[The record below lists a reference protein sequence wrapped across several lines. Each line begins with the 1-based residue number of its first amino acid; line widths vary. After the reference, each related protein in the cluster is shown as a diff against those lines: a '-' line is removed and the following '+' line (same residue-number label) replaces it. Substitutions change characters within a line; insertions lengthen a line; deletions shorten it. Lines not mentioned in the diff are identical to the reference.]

1 MSDAAATAEPSPEK
15 PPPARS
21 ARLLERAIWLFPAL
35 LLPLML
41 VLSRDFGVTWDE
53 KTHQLYGERVFRFLA
68 NGQDD
73 DWFRPAPG
81 LHIYLHGGLFDT
93 VCVAFQKLVS
103 GDIYVTRHYVNA
115 AFGWLGIVFMGLLG
129 RRLAGPGA
137 GLLAMALLALS
148 PRYFG
153 DSMNNPKDVPLAA
166 LLAAAL
172 YFLMKLEPRYPFLGW
187 RTALGLVIS
196 IGLAVSVR
204 AGGLVF
210 LGYLA
215 IALVGLT
222 LAAREFRPLR
232 LAGTLA
238 RGLGVVALV
247 MLLGTLFWPWAQM
260 RPLKRPVQGML
271 KLSQFTWEFPVLFD
285 GRDVPANA
293 LPWNYVPQW
302 ALITIPPVVWL
313 GVALAVWFPLRRG
326 TAPADGRP
334 APRPGPWSVL
344 ALLGVA
350 LFPGT
355 YVAMSGATI
364 YDGIRHLTFAYPPL
378 VAVAALGWHQLLSL
392 PHPSLGK
399 IAAAALAL
407 GLLEPLVFQVRNHP
421 NQSVYF
427 NAFAGG
433 PKGAFGRYEL
443 DYWGNS
449 LLQGV
454 GWVAAA
460 ARGAG
465 TKLIVS
471 GKPHHVVRDD
481 SQRFSDLAFAR
492 DEEQAHQLD
501 VIGLRGQRQDVLE
514 LAQRTD
520 ILHAVT
526 TADGTPLTVVVPGP
540 RYAEIEGRLR
550 VPPPGPL
557 PTR

>member
-1 MSDAAATAEPSPEK
+1 MSDAAATAEPAKAVHPGG
-15 PPPARS
+15 
-21 ARLLERAIWLFPAL
+21 ARLLVWAYRLFPVL

-53 KTHQLYGERVFRFLA
+53 KTHQLYGERVYRFLA
-68 NGQDD
+68 HGQDD

-93 VCVAFQKLVS
+93 VCVAFQKLLS

-115 AFGWLGIVFMGLLG
+115 VFGWVGIVFVGLLAK
-129 RRLAGPGA
+129 RLAGPGA

-196 IGLAVSVR
+196 IGLAVSIR

-215 IALVGLT
+215 IALASLT
-222 LAAREFRPLR
+222 LATRELRPLR
-232 LAGTLA
+232 LAETLA

-247 MLLGTLFWPWAQM
+247 MLLGTLFWPWAQL

-302 ALITIPPVVWL
+302 ALITIPPVVWV
-313 GVALAVWFPLRRG
+313 GVALALWALLRWRS
-326 TAPADGRP
+326 APP
-334 APRPGPWSVL
+334 AGAPGPWRV
-344 ALLGVA
+344 AAILGVA

-355 YVAMSGATI
+355 YVAVSGATI

-378 VAVAALGWHQLLSL
+378 VAGAALGWHRLLSV
-392 PHPSLGK
+392 PSPPLRRV
-399 IAAAALAL
+399 ALAVLAL
-407 GLLEPLVFQVRNHP
+407 GMLEPLVFQARNHP

-454 GWVAAA
+454 EWAAEA
-460 ARGAG
+460 ARASG
-465 TKLIVS
+465 TKVIVS

-481 SQRFSDLAFAR
+481 SQRFESLGFAR
-492 DEEQAHQLD
+492 EEEEAHQLD

-526 TADGTPLTVVVPGP
+526 MADGTPLTVVVPGP

-557 PTR
+557 ATR